1 MKLDLS
7 NYDVSTGVD
16 ASSFAKKVDLVNL
29 KSDVNKLDIDKLKR
43 LRPKIW
49 KIKYLILLT

>member
-29 KSDVNKLDIDKLKR
+29 KSDVDKLDIDKLKR